1 MSVPTINEHLQNI
14 FQTGELEQVSTIR
27 NFRIVQ
33 REGNRD
39 VTREIDFYNLDVVIA
54 VGYRVNS
61 YHHIHPRELGGD
73 NDFDNLVP
81 VLREVHQSEFNEF
94 WRNW

>member
-1 MSVPTINEHLQNI
+1 MP
-14 FQTGELEQVSTIR
+14 
-27 NFRIVQ
+27 
-33 REGNRD
+33 EGSW
-39 VTREIDFYNLDVVIA
+39 A
-54 VGYRVNS
+54 S
-61 YHHIHPRELGGD
+61 YDIHHRELGGN

>member
-1 MSVPTINEHLQNI
+1 MP
-14 FQTGELEQVSTIR
+14 
-27 NFRIVQ
+27 
-33 REGNRD
+33 EGSW
-39 VTREIDFYNLDVVIA
+39 A
-54 VGYRVNS
+54 S
-61 YHHIHPRELGGD
+61 YDIHHIHPRELGGN